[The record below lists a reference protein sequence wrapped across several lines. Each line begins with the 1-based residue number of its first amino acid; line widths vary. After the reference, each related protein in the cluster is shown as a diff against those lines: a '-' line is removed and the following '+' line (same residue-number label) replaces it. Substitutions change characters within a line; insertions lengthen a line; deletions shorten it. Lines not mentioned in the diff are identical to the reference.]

1 METFEVAQ
9 FFIALATVVAAGAII
24 NYSWR
29 RSSQADAE
37 TKRAFRPLYLFALAM
52 LVYAVGTFMT
62 FQEAATGRSFL
73 VDFLADYFDLHIWF
87 LEDLVFPYYSL
98 FVVLIVEIVILAIA
112 ASMIT
117 RQKYLGLIVILVAIA
132 SVILLYLSIDRQFQ
146 FRVSALANDYFNLG
160 SLVRSA
166 VLTVVAVVFVW
177 IAYDTRRGTTAAM
190 SYALLMQLLN
200 LPDLYG
206 EGFGGIALP
215 LYGTYIIVF
224 LALMGP
230 AMLAFTFLRPEQ
242 EMTGEL
248 LGYGASFAG
257 PALVISGLYAQ
268 ELLGDIIL
276 TILVVIGS
284 FAIMLAAGTAA
295 YLFGRWRE
303 NKQLPTFLLLLSFAL
318 FTAGQIVGILGNTGN
333 LPMVESIYFEMLSTA
348 LALTLLAITSIFA
361 AGYRSAGLL
370 PLVLYIPVAI
380 LIFQAFPTPIE
391 EVFVSIIWLVIPLLV
406 MFMVPVLLFANVW
419 RRMKKQ
425 SAPGRLRPLG
435 IAVGILL
442 FLVIKIPFLLLA
454 LPGIDPGYA
463 LVTVSFLVSWMALTG
478 RLDRTLGMRGF

>member
-9 FFIALATVVAAGAII
+9 FFIALATVAAAGAII
-24 NYSWR
+24 NYSR
-29 RSSQADAE
+29 KRSSQADAE
-37 TKRAFRPLYLFALAM
+37 TKRAFRPLYLFAIAM
-52 LVYAVGTFMT
+52 IVYAIGTFIT
-62 FQEAATGRSFL
+62 FQEAATGRSLL
-73 VDFLADYFDLHIWF
+73 VDLLAEYFGAQLLF
-87 LEDLVFPYYSL
+87 EGLVFPYYSL
-98 FVVLIVEIVILAIA
+98 FVVLIVEIIILAVA

-117 RQKYLGLIVILVAIA
+117 RQRYLGLIVILVAIVGIIFLA
-132 SVILLYLSIDRQFQ
+132 QSIDLQLQ
-146 FRVSALANDYFNLG
+146 YRVSIAANDLFNLG
-160 SLVRSA
+160 SFVRSA
-166 VLTVVAVVFVW
+166 VLLVVAIVFVW
-177 IAYDTRRGTTAAM
+177 IANDTRRGTTAAM

-215 LYGTYIIVF
+215 TYGTYIIVF

-268 ELLGDIIL
+268 ELLADIVL
-276 TILVVIGS
+276 TILVIIGS
-284 FAIMLAAGTAA
+284 IAIMLAAGTAA

-318 FTAGQIVGILGNTGN
+318 FAFGQIVGILGNTGN
-333 LPMVESIYFEMLSTA
+333 LPMTESIYFEMISTA

-370 PLVLYIPVAI
+370 PLVLFLPVAI
-380 LIFQAFPTPIE
+380 LIAQGFPLPIE
-391 EVFVSIIWLVIPLLV
+391 EVFLSIIWLAIPLLI
-406 MFMVPVLLFANVW
+406 MFMVPVLLFGNVW
-419 RRMKKQ
+419 RRMKQ
-425 SAPGRLRPLG
+425 ENAPGRLRPLG

-463 LVTVSFLVSWMALTG
+463 LVTASFFVSWMALTG

>member
-24 NYSWR
+24 NYSWK

-37 TKRAFRPLYLFALAM
+37 TKRAFRPLYLFAFAM
-52 LVYAVGTFMT
+52 LVYAVGTFIT

-73 VDFLADYFDLHIWF
+73 VDFLADYFNINLWF
-87 LEDLVFPYYSL
+87 LEDLVFPYYTL
-98 FVVLIVEIVILAIA
+98 FVILIVEIIILAVA

-117 RQKYLGLIVILVAIA
+117 RQKFFGLIVFLVAIA
-132 SVILLYLSIDRQFQ
+132 SIMLLAQSIDLQFQ
-146 FRVSALANDYFNLG
+146 YRVSIRANNLFSWG
-160 SLVRSA
+160 SLVRS
-166 VLTVVAVVFVW
+166 VILLVVTIVFVW

-206 EGFGGIALP
+206 EGFADIVIP
-215 LYGTYIIVF
+215 EYVTYIIVF

-268 ELLGDIIL
+268 ELFGDLVL

-303 NKQLPTFLLLLSFAL
+303 NKQLPTFLLLLSFVL
-318 FTAGQIVGILGNTGN
+318 FAAAQIVGILGNTGN
-333 LPMVESIYFEMLSTA
+333 LPWIESIYVEMLSTA

-370 PLVLYIPVAI
+370 PLVLYLPVAI
-380 LIFQAFPTPIE
+380 LIAQAFPTPIE
-391 EVFVSIIWLVIPLLV
+391 AVFVSIFWLAVPLLL
-406 MFMVPVLLFANVW
+406 MFLVPVLLFANVW
-419 RRMKKQ
+419 RRMRKQ
-425 SAPGRLRPLG
+425 AAPGRLRPLG
-435 IAVGILL
+435 IAAGILL

>member
-9 FFIALATVVAAGAII
+9 FFIALATLVAAGAII
-24 NYSWR
+24 NYSWK

-52 LVYAVGTFMT
+52 IVYAVGTFIT
-62 FQEAATGRSFL
+62 FQEAATGRSLL
-73 VDFLADYFDLHIWF
+73 VDFLADYFDVQLF
-87 LEDLVFPYYSL
+87 FEGLVFPYYSL
-98 FVVLIVEIVILAIA
+98 FVVLIIEVVILAVA

-117 RQKYLGLIVILVAIA
+117 RQKFLGLIVFLVAIVG
-132 SVILLYLSIDRQFQ
+132 VILLAQSIDLQLQ
-146 FRVSALANDYFNLG
+146 HRVSIRANDLFNWG

-166 VLTVVAVVFVW
+166 VLLVVAIVFVW

-206 EGFGGIALP
+206 EGFAGFALP
-215 LYGTYIIVF
+215 TYGTYIIVF

-268 ELLGDIIL
+268 ELMGDIIL
-276 TILVVIGS
+276 TILVVVGS

-303 NKQLPTFLLLLSFAL
+303 NKQLPTFLLLLSFVL
-318 FTAGQIVGILGNTGN
+318 FAAAQIVGILGNTDN
-333 LPMVESIYFEMLSTA
+333 LPKLPSIYVEMLSIA

-370 PLVLYIPVAI
+370 PLVLYLPAAI
-380 LIFQAFPTPIE
+380 LIAQSFPSPIE
-391 EVFVSIIWLVIPLLV
+391 EVFVSIIWLAIPLLV
-406 MFMVPVLLFANVW
+406 MFMVPVLLFGNVW

-442 FLVIKIPFLLLA
+442 FLVIKIPFLLIA
-454 LPGIDPGYA
+454 LPGIDAGYA
-463 LVTVSFLVSWMALTG
+463 LVTVSFFVSWMALTG
-478 RLDRTLGMRGF
+478 RLDRTVGMRGF

>member
-1 METFEVAQ
+1 
-9 FFIALATVVAAGAII
+9 
-24 NYSWR
+24 
-29 RSSQADAE
+29 
-37 TKRAFRPLYLFALAM
+37 
-52 LVYAVGTFMT
+52 
-62 FQEAATGRSFL
+62 
-73 VDFLADYFDLHIWF
+73 
-87 LEDLVFPYYSL
+87 
-98 FVVLIVEIVILAIA
+98 
-112 ASMIT
+112 
-117 RQKYLGLIVILVAIA
+117 
-132 SVILLYLSIDRQFQ
+132 
-146 FRVSALANDYFNLG
+146 
-160 SLVRSA
+160 
-166 VLTVVAVVFVW
+166 
-177 IAYDTRRGTTAAM
+177 
-190 SYALLMQLLN
+190 MQLLN

-215 LYGTYIIVF
+215 TYGTYIIVF

-268 ELLGDIIL
+268 ELLADIVL
-276 TILVVIGS
+276 TILVIIGS
-284 FAIMLAAGTAA
+284 IAIMLAAGTAA

-318 FTAGQIVGILGNTGN
+318 FAFGQIVGILGNTGN
-333 LPMVESIYFEMLSTA
+333 LPMLESIYFEMISTA

-370 PLVLYIPVAI
+370 PLVLFLPVAI
-380 LIFQAFPTPIE
+380 LIAQGFPTPIE
-391 EVFVSIIWLVIPLLV
+391 QVFLSIIWLAIPLLI
-406 MFMVPVLLFANVW
+406 MFMVPVLLFGNVW
-419 RRMKKQ
+419 RRMKQ
-425 SAPGRLRPLG
+425 ENAPGRLRPLG

-463 LVTVSFLVSWMALTG
+463 LVTASFFVSWMALTG